1 MTEQQQALKNA
12 LETQKAAISEINEM
26 ANTINSKKEF
36 VLKLQGVIEYLT
48 STGVTLPEEPS
59 ETLETPK
66 TFNISEQVFED
77 R

>member
-12 LETQKAAISEINEM
+12 LETQKAVISEINEM

-36 VLKLQGVIEYLT
+36 ALKLQGVIEYLT

-59 ETLETPK
+59 ETPETLETS
-66 TFNISEQVFED
+66 NIQVEQE
-77 R
+77 